1 MAGSLQVWVLLRA
14 CARGPPAVSAVGPA
28 RPGRR
33 ALPGYPDDGVVLH
46 RHPFLSLVTLLYL
59 GFVALVTLTPGNE
72 QPDYAG
78 LAGRVLARLERYP
91 ELEPVTSRLSVERV
105 EFLANIGLFV
115 PLGMFVLLLVG
126 TRLWL
131 VAFAV
136 GIVLTSMIESVQREI
151 PGRVSDPRDVAA
163 NSIGMFVGI
172 AVAMVLTLPGTLRRR
187 RERMRR
193 VLAISVLARGRW
205 VATAARPAPSRRS
218 SSEEGRRE

>member
-1 MAGSLQVWVLLRA
+1 M
-14 CARGPPAVSAVGPA
+14 
-28 RPGRR
+28 
-33 ALPGYPDDGVVLH
+33 LH
-46 RHPFLSLVTLLYL
+46 RHPLLSLLTLLYL

-78 LAGRVLARLERYP
+78 LAGRVLARLEQYP
-91 ELEPVTSRLSVERV
+91 ELEPVTSRLSVDRI
-105 EFLANIGLFV
+105 EFLANVGLFV

-131 VAFAV
+131 VAFTV

-172 AVAMVLTLPGTLRRR
+172 AVAIVLTLPATLRRR
-187 RERMRR
+187 RERMGH
-193 VLAISVLARGRW
+193 A
-205 VATAARPAPSRRS
+205 
-218 SSEEGRRE
+218 